1 MKRILAHNEC
11 DAQKRR
17 DAFGERYNAYIGR
30 GYDLDKIKKTVNKEL
45 DLKFLRYYHGESA
58 KFSNEP
64 NPIFSFCDG
73 RMQFTEQRLRA
84 ALKKKGADP
93 ELLKMEIAEIPSETA
108 EYNTSL
114 YFKRKDVM
122 TQICTITYDCIQME
136 IKRTYVKGS
145 PFSHY
150 TIIPAKEIPWY
161 TTSGNYHIHTL
172 ELTEQEFYFLDLSTL
187 LMDLALEYRLRQEEI
202 AYHAKQMRILTMETT
217 VLDEEN
223 IPLEPIDDTT
233 IESSIAECSSKGLNC
248 DNTFKAIVQPW
259 MDTIRDYL
267 MLMTNKYGDRFELS
281 YFDIRSGDSEFGQLC
296 NTKVKYPE
304 RTVAEHCEGKQV
316 VGEFVHYN
324 ISNPYAEEYTIKR
337 TIGSNDREK
346 EWFNNGYIDDAARN
360 YDKKR
365 SGYRYIANL
374 KVEESEMVMVQFIYS
389 SSIFNTLAIF
399 PNVNDC
405 RFRLDING
413 RIGIHALV
421 GYLKLMP
428 ALCKKMDELAARIDK
443 MLEKQR

>member
-1 MKRILAHNEC
+1 MKRILAHSER

-17 DAFGERYNAYIGR
+17 DEFEEHYKTYIGR
-30 GYDLDKIKKTVNKEL
+30 GYDLDKIKKTVNEEL

-73 RMQFTEQRLRA
+73 RMQFTEQGLRA
-84 ALKKKGADP
+84 ALKKKGADL

-161 TTSGNYHIHTL
+161 TTRGNYHIHTL
-172 ELTEQEFYFLDLSTL
+172 ELTEQEFYFLDLATL

-223 IPLEPIDDTT
+223 IPLEPIDDAT
-233 IESSIAECSSKGLNC
+233 IESIIAECGNKGIDS

-259 MDTIRDYL
+259 MDTISNYF
-267 MLMTNKYGDRFELS
+267 MLMSNKYDDRFSLKDFEIERISKFVPL
-281 YFDIRSGDSEFGQLC
+281 YNTVVRVGWPKKTVTEF
-296 NTKVKYPE
+296 
-304 RTVAEHCEGKQV
+304 CEGKEV
-316 VGEFVHYN
+316 VGEMVITAAKYLSSPSREQAIACFRVED
-324 ISNPYAEEYTIKR
+324 AEMIM
-337 TIGSNDREK
+337 D
-346 EWFNNGYIDDAARN
+346 
-360 YDKKR
+360 
-365 SGYRYIANL
+365 
-374 KVEESEMVMVQFIYS
+374 EMIYS
-389 SSIFNTLAIF
+389 SIGLKNTLAIF
-399 PNVNDC
+399 PNASVR
-405 RFRLDING
+405 RFRLDIKG
-413 RIGIHALV
+413 SIGIHALV

-443 MLEKQR
+443 MLEKQC

>member
-30 GYDLDKIKKTVNKEL
+30 GYDLDEIKREVNKKLEC
-45 DLKFLRYYHGESA
+45 KYLRFYLGESY
-58 KFSNEP
+58 KFKNEP
-64 NPIFSFCDG
+64 NPIVSFSDG
-73 RMQFTEQRLRA
+73 KLQFTEQGLRA

-93 ELLKMEIAEIPSETA
+93 ELLKMDTA
-108 EYNTSL
+108 EMPFDDDVYNASL

-122 TQICTITYDCIQME
+122 KQVCTITYDCIQME

-172 ELTEQEFYFLDLSTL
+172 ELTEQEFYFLDLATL
-187 LMDLALEYRLRQEEI
+187 LMDLALEYSLRLEEI
-202 AYHAKQMRILTMETT
+202 AYHAKQMRILTMETA
-217 VLDEEN
+217 VLDEEQ
-223 IPLEPIDDTT
+223 IPLDPIDDAT
-233 IESSIAECSSKGLNC
+233 IESIIAECSSKGLDC

-281 YFDIRSGDSEFGQLC
+281 YFDIRSGDSEFGQLY
-296 NTKVKYPE
+296 NTKVNYWWPE

-324 ISNPYAEEYTIKR
+324 MSNPYAEEYTIKR
-337 TIGSNDREK
+337 TK
-346 EWFNNGYIDDAARN
+346 EWRNNEYIYEAAEN

-365 SGYRYIANL
+365 SGHRYIANL

-389 SSIFNTLAIF
+389 SSIFDTLAIF